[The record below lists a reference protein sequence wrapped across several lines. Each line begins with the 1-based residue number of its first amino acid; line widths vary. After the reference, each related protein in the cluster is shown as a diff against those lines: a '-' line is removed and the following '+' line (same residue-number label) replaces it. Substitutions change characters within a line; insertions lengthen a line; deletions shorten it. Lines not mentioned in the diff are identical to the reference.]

1 MERDALGQF
10 ASGKK
15 DEEGRSRPSS
25 PVLPSDCE
33 TAHIG
38 TKRQR
43 RRLDEVEGAELQ
55 VLRRSAF
62 LDSSRSL
69 LQRNAGER
77 VNESEDSGED
87 EMVLETGQ
95 LSFHGDEHIRFHG
108 KMSGLHLLGVKGW
121 KNNHLHEG
129 GAWCVSVI
137 QGELPED

>member
-1 MERDALGQF
+1 MERDALDQF
-10 ASGKK
+10 SSVKE
-15 DEEGRSRPSS
+15 DEEEWSRPSS
-25 PVLPSDCE
+25 TDLTSDYE
-33 TAHIG
+33 TASIG
-38 TKRQR
+38 TKRRR
-43 RRLDEVEGAELQ
+43 RRLDEGAEFQ
-55 VLRRSAF
+55 VLLRPTF

-69 LQRNAGER
+69 LHRNTEER